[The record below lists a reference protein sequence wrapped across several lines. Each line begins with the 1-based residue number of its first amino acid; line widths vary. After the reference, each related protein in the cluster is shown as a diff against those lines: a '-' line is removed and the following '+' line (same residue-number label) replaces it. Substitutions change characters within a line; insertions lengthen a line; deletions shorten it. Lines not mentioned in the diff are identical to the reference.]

1 MNLKSLDLLKFSEVL
16 KKRPFRASLERTV
29 LRQLVAVILNFFKC
43 SSPCLLSLKVIWS
56 FYFYSS
62 HLSQLA
68 FSLYTPSIQRLHL
81 QLLLAHTV
89 EAGQK
94 TKLLLKMLILQ
105 LIFRMTF
112 LEIYCNHSPICMLIQ
127 RRNLQ

>member
-1 MNLKSLDLLKFSEVL
+1 MNEPVNLKSLDLLKFSEVL

-68 FSLYTPSIQRLHL
+68 SFTIYSKHSASSSSII
-81 QLLLAHTV
+81 
-89 EAGQK
+89 AGPYSNDWSK
-94 TKLLLKMLILQ
+94 
-105 LIFRMTF
+105 
-112 LEIYCNHSPICMLIQ
+112 N
-127 RRNLQ
+127 